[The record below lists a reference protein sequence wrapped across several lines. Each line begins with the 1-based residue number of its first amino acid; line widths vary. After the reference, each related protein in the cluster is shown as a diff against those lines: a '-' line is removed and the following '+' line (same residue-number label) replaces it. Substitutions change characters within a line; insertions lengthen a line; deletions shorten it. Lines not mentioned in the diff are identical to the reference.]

1 MNSLSWFIYLTQI
14 VDNLG
19 VAALG
24 CLVFGGMIGFFAFL
38 IGPMAIDVMDSPP
51 SPATIRSFVRGY
63 IITMV
68 LAVLVSVFMPS
79 RQTMLMIAGSEMGE
93 RLVKSESVNNI
104 VNPGMDLIRKW
115 IQQETDKIKIKDK
128 G

>member
-38 IGPMAIDVMDSPP
+38 IGPMAIVMDSPP